1 MSVRFARRFMVGVV
15 AVSSL
20 AFAGSA
26 AAARLHGVVVQ
37 HNVRSHSLELALR
50 GGRLASVHTRRNV
63 SVGRVVTISARRLR
77 NGTYVLR
84 SLRTARSVRR
94 NVRIR
99 GVVTF
104 VNRRRGEFTVSGGG
118 ASLLVRRPHRLAGA
132 ASAGST
138 TLPTVGEDVSVQTSI
153 DQQGNLEDQGVQN
166 DGTATGAIELEGT
179 ILAVNTT
186 SSTLTVSADG
196 EDQSGQSVTVDV
208 PSTMD
213 ISTFA
218 VNQEVTLT
226 VSLQPDGSYLL
237 LGSSEDGNAGQ
248 ANNSGDQQGCQGDGS
263 GDSCTTSGSGS
274 GSGSSSTDG

>member
-1 MSVRFARRFMVGVV
+1 MVGVV